1 MAILKCPS
9 GEVEIR
15 LRGTRPKNFK
25 IAYFDEYEEV
35 KVKEYSGKSRCTR
48 YIIPEDT
55 RYAIEVI
62 LKSGFHLGDCEGVR
76 IKIYDK
82 ATDNFIG
89 QKKITRGPGEYLA
102 IDKTILIET
111 VYESLDKETN
121 VVGVSVERLGG
132 LQVRVAKCSKKETTT
147 VSRKEFERQLARYEG
162 RQVIGQAQKID
173 ETSYNKDGITH
184 AIGLSGGI
192 VGKKIETPTQ
202 MQFLRQ
208 ETDKLC
214 FDFICRSAEFLE
226 NNSFMKSPLPLELQP
241 WDHLTSD
248 QRDTALR
255 TLEAHKKEHIFE
267 QNIAKFGELQTKE
280 EAPNPTTRPRNKR
293 QAKIA
298 FLALQHLRVDFE
310 NQKKQSATFPVV
322 VPASICPQPAKVQS
336 LSPETKVLPSTLE
349 HIAVDANQIVRT
361 STPNPERNVIIVLD
375 DSPPRTHQRDPR
387 TRSPSTQ
394 AGTQAEPV
402 DLDTFVSKSGSSSSG
417 IVVRFKPEVNYQSE
431 SKRLKLSPPANDYAG
446 HFSKF
451 RKTRLAAIATLY
463 REAEELKA
471 SIEEMEE
478 TKE

>member
-1 MAILKCPS
+1 M
-9 GEVEIR
+9 GESCSCLVS
-15 LRGTRPKNFK
+15 LTVPL
-25 IAYFDEYEEV
+25 
-35 KVKEYSGKSRCTR
+35 TT
-48 YIIPEDT
+48 ED
-55 RYAIEVI
+55 
-62 LKSGFHLGDCEGVR
+62 
-76 IKIYDK
+76 
-82 ATDNFIG
+82 
-89 QKKITRGPGEYLA
+89 
-102 IDKTILIET
+102 
-111 VYESLDKETN
+111 ESLDKETN

-184 AIGLSGGI
+184 AIGYILLFIFPAYGCTKIIRLSGGI